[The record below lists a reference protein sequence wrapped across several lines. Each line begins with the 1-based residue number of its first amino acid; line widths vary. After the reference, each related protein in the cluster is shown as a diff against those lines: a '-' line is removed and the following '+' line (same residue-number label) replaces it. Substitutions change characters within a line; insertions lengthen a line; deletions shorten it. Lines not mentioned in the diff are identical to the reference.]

1 MLDKLAEIN
10 VRFEKLTDELGQPN
24 VVQDQERFR
33 KLSQEHSGMQEIV
46 ECYRSYLEIQHEL
59 KDNRELADAKDE
71 DPDIREMA

>member
-33 KLSQEHSGMQEIV
+33 KLSQEHSSMQDIV
-46 ECYRSYLEIQHEL
+46 EC
-59 KDNRELADAKDE
+59 
-71 DPDIREMA
+71 